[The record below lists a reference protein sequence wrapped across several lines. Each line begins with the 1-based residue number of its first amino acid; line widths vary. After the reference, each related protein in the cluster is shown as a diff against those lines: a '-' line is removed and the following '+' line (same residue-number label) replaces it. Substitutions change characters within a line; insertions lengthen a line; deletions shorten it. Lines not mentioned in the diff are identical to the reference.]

1 MPAGFKKTVCCGC
14 TIEFYVPS
22 NWLENKWRTGNSFR
36 CPNGCNLSYGDTTE
50 DKLRRERDRL
60 KQQVA
65 ERDDRIRHEQ
75 NINETL
81 KRSRAAAQGQVTKLK
96 KRAKAGV
103 CPCCNRTFQNLASH
117 MNNKH
122 PDFATEQTEAA

>member
-1 MPAGFKKTVCCGC
+1 MTAGFEKTDCCGC
-14 TIEFYVPS
+14 GMEFYVPKR
-22 NWLENKWRTGNSFR
+22 WLDDKRSTGKSFS
-36 CPNGCNLSYGDTTE
+36 CPNGCSLSYGDTTE

-75 NINETL
+75 ELNETL

-122 PDFATEQTEAA
+122 PDFDPNEVEAA